1 MAKEK
6 VSLGQEPIYD
16 IKNLSIGKKF
26 LLGLQHTFA
35 MFGATVLVP
44 ILTGLDVSTTLLM
57 MGVGTL
63 LFHLIT
69 GGKVPIFLGSSFAF
83 LAGYAAVAPN
93 KDPEHLSMALG
104 GVFIAGI
111 VYAIFAVLIYVFGVK
126 RIMRFFP
133 PVVTGPIVICIGLTL
148 APTAIHMA
156 STDWALAS
164 LAIAIIIVTTIWGR
178 GMMKIIPLLLGI
190 FGSYLIALV
199 FGLVDT
205 SHFDNLEPFHLP
217 LHTEYFA
224 TFNLSAIIT
233 IVPIVLATTMEHIG
247 DISAVSATTNRNYIV
262 KPGLHRTLFGDAAAT
277 MVGSYFGAPACTTY
291 GENTGV
297 LALTKVYDP
306 RVTRYAAM
314 FAIVFAFV
322 PFISDVINSIPTA
335 IIGGVSLILYGMIS
349 AIGVRNVV
357 ENQVDLTKSRNL
369 IIAAVILVTGLGFA
383 EKGLDFH
390 VGETHITLSGL
401 AIAAICGIVLNAIL
415 PGNDYRFKVQQ
426 PQEYG
431 KALSLSASDSTYDG
445 LNPQPEDNED
455 DDGNLKQEKKK

>member
-1 MAKEK
+1 MTTKEK

-16 IKNLSIGKKF
+16 IKNLSFGKKF

-57 MGVGTL
+57 MGIGTL
-63 LFHLIT
+63 IFHLIT
-69 GGKVPIFLGSSFAF
+69 RGQVPIFLGSSFAF

-93 KDPEHLSMALG
+93 KDPASLSMALG
-104 GVFIAGI
+104 GVFVAGI
-111 VYAIFAVLIYVFGVK
+111 IYAIFAVLIYVFGIK
-126 RIMRFFP
+126 RIIRFFP
-133 PVVTGPIVICIGLTL
+133 PVVTGPMVICIGLTL
-148 APTAIHMA
+148 APVAINMS
-156 STDWALAS
+156 STNWALAL
-164 LAIAIIIVTTIWGR
+164 LAIAIIVVTTIWGR

-190 FGSYLIALV
+190 FGSYLVALA
-199 FGLVDT
+199 FGLVDK
-205 SHFDNLEPFHLP
+205 SHFSDLKAFHLP

-247 DISAVSATTNRNYIV
+247 DVSAVSATTNRNYIV

-277 MVGSYFGAPACTTY
+277 MVGSYFGGPACTTY

-335 IIGGVSLILYGMIS
+335 IIGGVSLVLYGMIS
-349 AIGVRNVV
+349 AIGARNIV
-357 ENQVDLTKSRNL
+357 ENKVDLTKSRNL
-369 IIAAVILVTGLGFA
+369 IIASMILVTGLGFA
-383 EKGLDFH
+383 NNPLVFN
-390 VGETHITLSGL
+390 VGSTTITLSGL
-401 AIAAICGIVLNAIL
+401 AIAAISGILLNAIL
-415 PGNDYRFKVQQ
+415 PGNDYHFSVQQ

-431 KALSLSASDSTYDG
+431 KALSLSGSDSTYEG
-445 LNPQPEDNED
+445 LNPEQVDQEDTD
-455 DDGNLKQEKKK
+455 PSIQVSK